1 MPVTTE
7 KLNALEC
14 KRAHPPFTEI
24 TSLNRLRFWSAKGQT
39 EMIRGCAQTLNA
51 RTREIASKGKPA
63 ERTISAMDKAAFM
76 RQHGRDYGYG
86 LRTTDALDQEPTEL
100 EIDALRREEFAQL
113 QGMTTVL

>member
-1 MPVTTE
+1 MR
-7 KLNALEC
+7 ALG
-14 KRAHPPFTEI
+14 KSP
-24 TSLNRLRFWSAKGQT
+24 AKGNQ
-39 EMIRGCAQTLNA
+39 Q
-51 RTREIASKGKPA
+51 RE
-63 ERTISAMDKAAFM
+63 RLSAMDKAAFM